1 MRFNQKEFKKKSQL
15 QLVWNRVKSL
25 NKKKIRGWFY
35 RTTGYVLFCFF
46 LNKFQPKK
54 KDKQNGRGKERR
66 DEWQSWQK
74 KREVVSLYIK
84 AATLL
89 VPCFCLSSRESSSVC
104 LLSLQTLS
112 DRIGVIGRL
121 VYLHVDAHREKDS
134 EEKYSVCFKFS
145 WMMLSLRCRDSGTCY
160 YSQVNLHVENR

>member
-1 MRFNQKEFKKKSQL
+1 
-15 QLVWNRVKSL
+15 
-25 NKKKIRGWFY
+25 
-35 RTTGYVLFCFF
+35 
-46 LNKFQPKK
+46 
-54 KDKQNGRGKERR
+54 
-66 DEWQSWQK
+66 
-74 KREVVSLYIK
+74 
-84 AATLL
+84 
-89 VPCFCLSSRESSSVC
+89 VC